1 MDNHKKRA
9 KKRRRWPF
17 LVVFLLGLGVL
28 AYPLISQFYYRFEAT
43 TAVQDFESERNKLD
57 QEEIDRRMALAHA
70 FNESLI
76 STSVNDPYA
85 EEHAAGRAEYARML
99 ELNERMGH
107 VMIPKLNL
115 DLPMYAGTSEEVL
128 QKGIGHL
135 EGTSLPVGGNSTHSV
150 LTAHRGLPTARLFT
164 DLDQLVVGDKFYV
177 HNISGVLA
185 YQVDQIKAIDPSNF
199 DDLLV
204 VPGHD
209 YVTLLTCTPYMINS
223 HRLLVRGHQVDYV
236 AQIEEKA
243 IEDHKAA
250 FYYKY
255 AFFITLALL
264 LIAIIAVVRQLCK
277 NAQLKRSLKTE
288 ITPPEKEA
296 SVYDNTEKEE

>member
-1 MDNHKKRA
+1 M
-9 KKRRRWPF
+9 
-17 LVVFLLGLGVL
+17 
-28 AYPLISQFYYRFEAT
+28 
-43 TAVQDFESERNKLD
+43 
-57 QEEIDRRMALAHA
+57 
-70 FNESLI
+70 
-76 STSVNDPYA
+76 
-85 EEHAAGRAEYARML
+85 
-99 ELNERMGH
+99 
-107 VMIPKLNL
+107 
-115 DLPMYAGTSEEVL
+115 
-128 QKGIGHL
+128 
-135 EGTSLPVGGNSTHSV
+135 
-150 LTAHRGLPTARLFT
+150 TAHRGLPTARLFT

-185 YQVDQIKAIDPSNF
+185 YQVDQIKVIDPSNF

-264 LIAIIAVVRQLCK
+264 LIAIIAVVRQLRK